1 MNTQNDFLDNAVNG
15 ELDMEQGD
23 NMQFQMCSFMQ
34 GDIEK
39 MCSSLHNDTCG
50 DGVCFGQ
57 QKPDDVIQVGVDL
70 DELEVIPAEAKTIYG
85 EIKAYV
91 K

>member
-1 MNTQNDFLDNAVNG
+1 M
-15 ELDMEQGD
+15 
-23 NMQFQMCSFMQ
+23 
-34 GDIEK
+34 
-39 MCSSLHNDTCG
+39 
-50 DGVCFGQ
+50 CFGQ